1 MLSLS
6 DHALAALQSQVD
18 ALTEE
23 NQSLREQVQ
32 PPPEVPGD
40 RYELLRLLDRRQL
53 EVTRLT
59 GDLCTQS
66 VGGCVQSVYVGV
78 YMLPT
83 APPQRNG
90 PA

>member
-1 MLSLS
+1 M
-6 DHALAALQSQVD
+6 Q
-18 ALTEE
+18 
-23 NQSLREQVQ
+23 EQVR

-59 GDLCTQS
+59 GDLCAQS
-66 VGGCVQSVYVGV
+66 VGGWVVGQVCPISVGV

-83 APPQRNG
+83 APLPTPPQRNG